1 MPNDKKRKTGRKAQ
15 YGSAT
20 PRQVA
25 AALLRHRTK
34 QCENKRS
41 KKAD

>member
-1 MPNDKKRKTGRKAQ
+1 MPNDKKRKSGGKAK
-15 YGSAT
+15 YGDAT

-34 QCENKRS
+34 ERESNRS
-41 KKAD
+41 KKAN